1 MSQRPVPIA
10 AAGGLNQVTSAMLV
24 PPGQVIGVLN
34 FECADNGYRRVDG
47 YERYDGRGSPTAA
60 GLLVDDDE
68 RPAVV
73 EAARAPITAVPGS
86 GPVRGV
92 VRFGGVTY
100 AWRDNAGANA
110 GVMYRATPTGWQQ
123 VSTAFPAGGRYQF
136 QEHNFLATS
145 SGRRL
150 FGANGV
156 GKSFQVDGDGA
167 VTFITSGFPDDK
179 PTRVTVFK
187 ESLVLAFRGGTA
199 GFSGPGDP
207 TAWDATGGAQ
217 EVGFGDEIADFIINS
232 DSLTVLCL
240 GSVHSIVGDDAA
252 NRQKQPLTDEAGA
265 LPYTAQRL
273 GVAMYLDNAGIRS
286 VTATNAYG
294 NFKIGTLTPQIQ
306 PALRAKRQATVSPV
320 ASIITR
326 SKDLY
331 RLFYSDGTGVSVYM
345 GRKTPE
351 AMLFDLG
358 RPVTC
363 IFRGDDADGRERTLF
378 GSDNGFVYELD
389 VGVSFDGGKIDAYLQ
404 FAFAS
409 LGGPRALKRWHSLI
423 LELASSPKTK
433 LGITGEFDYAGG
445 EQPALT
451 YQGFT
456 IQGGGALWN
465 TDVWDTF
472 YWSSPLEGEARAF
485 IDGQGRN
492 LSPIV
497 VASSNEDP
505 AFVIQVVIH
514 NVTVRGQ
521 LR

>member
-1 MSQRPVPIA
+1 VSQRPVPVA
-10 AAGGLNQVTSAMLV
+10 AGGGLNQVTSAMLV

-60 GLLVDDDE
+60 GMLVDDDE

-73 EAARAPITAVPGS
+73 EAARAPITAVPGT

-92 VRFGGVTY
+92 VRFAGTTY
-100 AWRDNAGANA
+100 AWRDNVTLSACVMHKATAG
-110 GVMYRATPTGWQQ
+110 GWQAMPG
-123 VSTAFPAGGRYQF
+123 TFPTGGRYQF

-156 GKSFQVDGDGA
+156 GKAFQIDAAGA
-167 VTFITSGFPDDK
+167 VPFITTSFPDDK
-179 PTRVTVFK
+179 PTRVAVYK
-187 ESLVLAFRGGTA
+187 QALVLAFRGGTA
-199 GFSGPGDP
+199 GLSGPGDP
-207 TAWDATGGAQ
+207 TLWTAGDGAA
-217 EVGFGDEIADFIINS
+217 EIGFGDEIADFIVNP
-232 DSLTVLCL
+232 DSLTVLCV
-240 GSVHSIVGDDAA
+240 GSVHSLVGDDAL
-252 NRQKQPLTDEAGA
+252 NFQTQPLTDEAGA

-273 GVAMYLDNAGIRS
+273 GVAMYLDNAGLRS
-286 VTATNAYG
+286 VTATSAYG

-306 PALRAKRQATVSPV
+306 PALRAKRQATVGPV

-331 RLFYSDGTGVSVYM
+331 RVFYSDGTGVSVYM
-345 GRKTPE
+345 GRKNPE

-358 RPVTC
+358 RAVTC

-389 VGVSFDGGKIDAYLQ
+389 VGVSYDGGKIDAYLQ
-404 FAFAS
+404 FAFMNA
-409 LGGPRALKRWHSLI
+409 GAARTLKRWHSLVI
-423 LELASSPKTK
+423 ELASSPKTK
-433 LGITGEFDYAGG
+433 MGITGEFDYAGG
-445 EQPALT
+445 EQPALS

-465 TDVWDTF
+465 TDVWDSF

-492 LSPIV
+492 LSPII